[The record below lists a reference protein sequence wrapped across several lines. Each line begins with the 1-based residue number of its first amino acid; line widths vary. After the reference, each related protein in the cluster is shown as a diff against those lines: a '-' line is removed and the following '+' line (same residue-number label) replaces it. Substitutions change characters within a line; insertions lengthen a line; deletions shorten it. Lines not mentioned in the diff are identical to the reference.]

1 MSLHDK
7 YFSETNKRHMFSLIS
22 DIVLKE
28 TGFPIQTDLT
38 VRNLYDTQYPYIF
51 DRVDTDSLVEL
62 NRVLLDTVGPS
73 LIQSVLAHEPKQPKQ
88 PQQQEQPPSILKKPG
103 SDEPPSDSNPL
114 SPIQEDPEM
123 SLISLISLY
132 SDDRLP
138 SSKNRYHYQIS
149 LEESDLGDRDY
160 VNLKRII
167 LPEEP
172 NPLFGMPTIRV
183 KVNDKTIVC
192 SLEDTKCLGDRDY
205 VSYVPEGYASKLQ
218 IPVSIDPL
226 TIDIL
231 DYKGHVCLPHSDKIQ
246 CNHLKSIVYKE
257 TPYLCVQVPEA
268 TSLHFRKGDTLSLRP
283 SDPSDPSD
291 TDIIK
296 TVIQEIQGSYL
307 LCQDVPVIQKGPWN
321 LLNVSLQN
329 NVSLM

>member
-1 MSLHDK
+1 MSLYDK

-38 VRNLYDTQYPYIF
+38 VRNLYDTQYPHIF
-51 DRVDTDSLVEL
+51 DKVDTDSLVEL

-73 LIQSVLAHEPKQPKQ
+73 LIQSVLARQPKQPK
-88 PQQQEQPPSILKKPG
+88 SILKTPKSILKTP
-103 SDEPPSDSNPL
+103 EPPEQTSDIKSL
-114 SPIQEDPEM
+114 SPIQEEDNEKTM
-123 SLISLISLY
+123 ISLY

-138 SSKNRYHYQIS
+138 SSKNRYHYHIS
-149 LEESDLGDRDY
+149 LEDSDLGERDY
-160 VNLKRII
+160 VHLKRII

-183 KVNDKTIVC
+183 KVNEKTIVC
-192 SLEDTKCLGDRDY
+192 ALEDTKCLGDREY

-218 IPVSIDPL
+218 IPVSLEDPL

-231 DYKGHVCLPHSDKIQ
+231 DYKGHVCLPHSDKIT

-257 TPYLCVQVPEA
+257 SPYLCVQVPEA
-268 TSLHFRKGDTLSLRP
+268 TPLHFLKGDTISLRS
-283 SDPSDPSD
+283 SDSSHTPL
-291 TDIIK
+291 IK

-307 LCQDVPVIQKGPWN
+307 LCQDVPDVSVTQKGPWN

>member
-38 VRNLYDTQYPYIF
+38 IRNLYDTQYPHIF
-51 DRVDTDSLVEL
+51 DKVDTDSLVEL
-62 NRVLLDTVGPS
+62 NRVLLDTVGPA
-73 LIQSVLAHEPKQPKQ
+73 LIQSVLARQPKQ
-88 PQQQEQPPSILKKPG
+88 PQSILKKPQ
-103 SDEPPSDSNPL
+103 SILKKPEPPEPPEQTSDIKSL
-114 SPIQEDPEM
+114 SPVHEEDNEM
-123 SLISLISLY
+123 SLISLY

-138 SSKNRYHYQIS
+138 DSKNRYHYQIS
-149 LEESDLGDRDY
+149 LGDSDLGDRDY
-160 VNLKRII
+160 VHLKRII

-183 KVNDKTIVC
+183 KVNEKTIVC
-192 SLEDTKCLGDRDY
+192 ALEDTKCLGDREY

-218 IPVSIDPL
+218 IPVSLEDPL

-231 DYKGHVCLPHSDKIQ
+231 DYKGHACLPHSDKIT

-257 TPYLCVQVPEA
+257 SPYLCVQVPEA
-268 TSLHFRKGDTLSLRP
+268 TSLHFLKGDTISLR
-283 SDPSDPSD
+283 SSDPSD

-296 TVIQEIQGSYL
+296 TVIQEIHGSYL